1 MANLAPSAH
10 VDTFCRDNLPPVEQ
24 WPQFVFELPELAYPQ
39 RLNCATALLDD
50 IVDRYGPD
58 RPCLISATQHWSYG
72 DLLHR
77 VNRIAQVL
85 VEDLGLVPGN
95 RVLLRG
101 PNTPALVAC
110 WFGVIKAGGVVVTT
124 MSMLRTPELQE
135 LAHRTQPVIAFCDS
149 RSLAELAV
157 VDYPM
162 RIVTFDGAGN
172 GQPAATDPAEISGS
186 DTELDRRCA
195 AKSGQFNAVDTA
207 ADDVVLLAPTSG
219 STGEPKITMH
229 FHRDVLANADTFS
242 AHVLKPRSDDVF
254 IGTPP
259 LAFTFGLGGLLVFP
273 LYAGASTVLVE
284 RATPVELAQLVHQHQ
299 ATVVFTAPT
308 AYRTMARE
316 GAAGLLGSM
325 RRCVSAGE
333 SLPSATSDEFFDAT
347 GVRIID
353 GIGST
358 EMLHVFIS
366 AADDDIRPGATG
378 KPVPGYIANIVD
390 MANQPVADGV
400 PGQLAVKG
408 PTGCRY
414 LADKRQLEYV
424 RDGWNI
430 TGDIYVR
437 DADGYFWHQSRSDD
451 MIVSAGYN
459 IAAPEVEFALYGHPD
474 VIECAVVGIPDEQ
487 RGQLVHAAVVLADGA
502 ARDAGEV
509 RVLQD
514 FVKSVIA
521 PYKYPRSIEFVD
533 QLPRNESGKLQ
544 RFKVKEADHPVA
556 N

>member
-58 RPCLISATQHWSYG
+58 RPCLISATQRWSYG

-284 RATPVELAQLVHQHQ
+284 RATPIELAQLVHQHQ

>member
-1 MANLAPSAH
+1 MANLMPSAY
-10 VDTFCRDNLPPVEQ
+10 VDTFCRDNLPPSDQ
-24 WPQFVFELPELAYPQ
+24 WPEFLFDLPELDYPP

-50 IVDRYGPD
+50 TVARYGPD
-58 RPCLISATQHWSYG
+58 RACLISATQSWSYG
-72 DLLHR
+72 ELLRR
-77 VNRIAQVL
+77 VNRIAHVL
-85 VEDLGLVPGN
+85 VEDLGVVPGN

-110 WFGVIKAGGVVVTT
+110 WFAVIKAGGVVVTT

-135 LAHRTQPVIAFCDS
+135 LAHRTQPVIALCDA
-149 RSLAELAV
+149 RSLEELAA

-162 RIVTFDGAGN
+162 RIVAF
-172 GQPAATDPAEISGS
+172 DPAGDDQTAAESLEGS
-186 DTELDRRCA
+186 ESNNELDRRCA
-195 AKSGQFNAVDTA
+195 TKSGQFTAVDTA

-242 AHVLKPRSDDVF
+242 AYVLKPDADDVF

-284 RATPVELAQLVHQHQ
+284 RATPVQLAQLVHQHQ

-308 AYRTMARE
+308 AYRTMVRE

-333 SLPSATSDEFFDAT
+333 SLPAATSDEFFDAT

-378 KPVPGYIANIVD
+378 KPVPGYVAAVVD
-390 MANQPVADGV
+390 LHNAPVPDGV

-459 IAAPEVEFALYGHPD
+459 IAAPEVEFALCGHPD

-487 RGQLVHAAVVLADGA
+487 RGQLVHAAVVLIDGA

-509 RVLQD
+509 RILQD

-521 PYKYPRSIEFVD
+521 PYKYPRSIEFVE

-544 RFKVKEADHPVA
+544 RFKVKDA
-556 N
+556 NQ